1 MMKKENY
8 DIDIVMPWV
17 DGNDPEW
24 QKEFNK
30 YALEKS
36 RITDANV
43 DRYRDWDLLKYW
55 FRGVEKFAPWVR
67 TVHFVTSG
75 QKPAWLNINA
85 PKLHWV
91 KHEDFIPKQFLP
103 TFSARPIELNFHR
116 IEGLAEHFVYFN
128 DDFFLIND
136 TPRERFFRN
145 GLPCDMAVCH
155 QISPLNNVLAHTVV
169 NNMCCIN
176 ETFNKRQVIR
186 KNWTKWFNPR
196 YGAMQILTILSYPW
210 SMFSYFYDFHLP
222 YAYRKSIFE
231 EVWNKYEDRL
241 EKESMTRF
249 RYISNCNQSLMRS
262 WQLVKGE
269 FTPYNVCKDSIYF
282 GINDSEIN
290 RIAQCIKGKKKNI
303 VVLNDDEKNIKDFE
317 FCQKSL
323 IEAFEQ
329 ILPDKS
335 SFEL

>member
-1 MMKKENY
+1 MKEENY

-24 QKEFNK
+24 QKVFNQ
-30 YALEKS
+30 YAPEKS

-55 FRGVEKFAPWVR
+55 FRGIEKFAPWVR
-67 TVHFVTSG
+67 KVHFVTSG
-75 QKPAWLNINA
+75 QKPAWLNVIA

-91 KHEDFIPKQFLP
+91 KHEDFIPHEFLP

-128 DDFFLIND
+128 DDFFMINH
-136 TPRERFFRN
+136 TPRERFFRH
-145 GLPCDMAVCH
+145 GLPCDMAICH

-176 ETFNKRQVIR
+176 ESFNKREVIR
-186 KNWTKWFNPR
+186 KNWRKWFSPK
-196 YGAMQILTILSYPW
+196 YGAMQALTLLSYPW
-210 SMFSYFYDFHLP
+210 SMFSYFYDFHFP

-231 EVWNKYEDRL
+231 EVWAKYGERL

-249 RYISNCNQSLMRS
+249 RHISNCNQSLMRS

-269 FTPYNVCKDSIYF
+269 FTPFDVRKDSVYY
-282 GINDSEIN
+282 GVNDQDVDN
-290 RIAQCIKGKKKNI
+290 IADCIKQQKKNI
-303 VVLNDDEKNIKDFE
+303 VVLNDDDKNINDFE
-317 FCQKSL
+317 RSKQTL
-323 IEAFEQ
+323 IDAFEQ
-329 ILPDKS
+329 ILPEKS
-335 SFEL
+335 SFEK